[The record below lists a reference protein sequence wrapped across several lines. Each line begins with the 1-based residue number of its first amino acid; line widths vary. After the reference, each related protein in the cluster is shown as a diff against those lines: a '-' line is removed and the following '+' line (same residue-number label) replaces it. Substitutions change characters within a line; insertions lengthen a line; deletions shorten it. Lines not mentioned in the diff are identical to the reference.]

1 MNRAE
6 RRKAARDMT
15 HAAQSIMRA
24 RGGYEREYERGAK
37 DAERHAIK
45 MIFAGMCLAMKEEF
59 GFGAQRIH
67 RMLTA
72 TQKYLQPGAYF
83 TTAEL
88 IDEVLEKTGIRLDF
102 DDPFDMVERIEK
114 GERQ

>member
-6 RRKAARDMT
+6 RRRAARDMT
-15 HAAQSIMRA
+15 HAT
-24 RGGYEREYERGAK
+24 
-37 DAERHAIK
+37 
-45 MIFAGMCLAMKEEF
+45 
-59 GFGAQRIH
+59 QRIY

>member
-6 RRKAARDMT
+6 RRRAARDMT
-15 HAAQSIMRA
+15 HATQSIMRA

-59 GFGAQRIH
+59 RFGAQRIY

-114 GERQ
+114 GERR

>member
-6 RRKAARDMT
+6 RRKAARDMI
-15 HAAQSIMRA
+15 HATQSIMRA

-45 MIFAGMCLAMKEEF
+45 MIFAGMCLAMKDEF
-59 GFGAQRIH
+59 GFGAKRIY

-83 TTAEL
+83 TTSEL
-88 IDEVLEKTGIRLDF
+88 IDEVLKKTGIRLDF

-114 GERQ
+114 GEKR

>member
-6 RRKAARDMT
+6 RRRAARDMT
-15 HAAQSIMRA
+15 HATQSIMRA
-24 RGGYEREYERGAK
+24 RGGY
-37 DAERHAIK
+37 AIK

-59 GFGAQRIH
+59 GFGTQRIY

-114 GERQ
+114 GERR

>member
-6 RRKAARDMT
+6 RRRAARDMA
-15 HAAQSIMRA
+15 HATQRID
-24 RGGYEREYERGAK
+24 YEREYERGAK

-59 GFGAQRIH
+59 GFGTQRIH

-88 IDEVLEKTGIRLDF
+88 IDEVLEKTGIRAGF
-102 DDPFDMVERIEK
+102 RRPV
-114 GERQ
+114 

>member
-6 RRKAARDMT
+6 RRRAARDINY
-15 HAAQSIMRA
+15 AAQSIMRA

-45 MIFAGMCLAMKEEF
+45 MIFAGMCLAMKQEF
-59 GFGAQRIH
+59 GFGTQRIY

-88 IDEVLEKTGIRLDF
+88 IDDVLEKTGIRLDF

-114 GERQ
+114 GEKR

>member
-6 RRKAARDMT
+6 RRRAARDMA
-15 HAAQSIMRA
+15 HATQRID
-24 RGGYEREYERGAK
+24 YEREYERGAK

-114 GERQ
+114 GEKQ